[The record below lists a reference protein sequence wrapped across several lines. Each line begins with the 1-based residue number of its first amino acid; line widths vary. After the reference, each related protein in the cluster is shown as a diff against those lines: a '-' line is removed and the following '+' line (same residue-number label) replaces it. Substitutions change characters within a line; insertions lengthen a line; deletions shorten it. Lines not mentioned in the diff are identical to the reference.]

1 MTLDSG
7 LQDAQSGQ
15 PAIYRIIQPG
25 NVISHVTQHRY
36 RYRSNTEHTVVG
48 ASSKSIVD
56 PELQPPDHSLTIRPT
71 VPSLLLLSLL
81 LSGGSHVYVCRQID
95 SRIRHLDS
103 GRGSELLSRSC
114 WQVEW
119 VNSNLESGKVL
130 RITSWSPGCSLGGCS
145 SGSLRTLR

>member
-1 MTLDSG
+1 MMTINMRGSLDR
-7 LQDAQSGQ
+7 L
-15 PAIYRIIQPG
+15 
-25 NVISHVTQHRY
+25 
-36 RYRSNTEHTVVG
+36 
-48 ASSKSIVD
+48 SSSSS
-56 PELQPPDHSLTIRPT
+56 QWSWSL
-71 VPSLLLLSLL
+71 LLLLSLL

-145 SGSLRTLR
+145 SGSLRTLGRPWKLPNFVKFQGCDFQCGLIGKVGNSLHNSRIGLLLTYLLT